1 MIQNYIMN
9 AYDLNDLTNR
19 LSILNKLSHLTP
31 GAEFYAS
38 DLGLSGGTVN
48 TLDREGIISCVRG
61 KERDAFFCVDE
72 YKELY
77 KKVPAKC
84 WKVSPTLCANF
95 TKICSEMAALYS
107 AQMLALSRD

>member
-1 MIQNYIMN
+1 MIKNYIMN

-19 LSILNKLSHLTP
+19 LSILNKLSRLAP

-38 DLGLSGGTVN
+38 DLGLSAGTVS

-61 KERDAFFCVDE
+61 KERYAFLCVDK

-77 KKVPAKC
+77 KKVSSKC
-84 WKVSPTLCANF
+84 WKVSPTLCADF
-95 TKICSEMAALYS
+95 TKVCSEMVALYS

>member
-1 MIQNYIMN
+1 MIKNYIIN

-19 LSILNKLSHLTP
+19 LSITTKLSRLAP

-38 DLGLSGGTVN
+38 DLCLSGSTVN

-61 KERDAFFCVDE
+61 KERDAFFCVDRCRE
-72 YKELY
+72 RY
-77 KKVPAKC
+77 KKGHIKC
-84 WKVSPTLCANF
+84 WKVSSTLRTDF
-95 TKICSEMAALYS
+95 TKVCSEMAALYS

>member
-1 MIQNYIMN
+1 MIKNYIMN

-19 LSILNKLSHLTP
+19 LSILNKLSRLAP

-38 DLGLSGGTVN
+38 DFCLSGATVN

-61 KERDAFFCVDE
+61 KERDAFFCVDR
-72 YKELY
+72 YRGLY
-77 KKVPAKC
+77 KKTPVKC
-84 WKVSPTLCANF
+84 WKVSPTLRADF
-95 TKICSEMAALYS
+95 TKVCSEMAALYS